1 MDYSEVCKA
10 YRIWNPL
17 KKQIEVA
24 RDIRVLNYPYY
35 ESKRDNDEKP
45 TEIEIIHGIHNKDAS
60 SDYESE
66 EEENF
71 VSIEDG
77 SEEEE
82 DIDKNCIQHNENED
96 STQEEK
102 INTTSHRQ
110 RKTPVWTKDYHMGL
124 IMCEEMN

>member
-1 MDYSEVCKA
+1 MDCSEVCKA

-45 TEIEIIHGIHNKDAS
+45 TEIEITHGIHNKDAS

-77 SEEEE
+77 SEEE

-102 INTTSHRQ
+102 TNTTPHRQ
-110 RKTPVWTKDYHMGL
+110 RKTPVWTKDYHMGF